1 MTSRAIQVS
10 VTHVTLALIIGSV
23 IEGMLPKFN
32 ESAALPSHVF
42 ETLVQVGLNGAALG
56 AVTGYLSDNDPTY
69 GIPFS
74 TALYAAQP
82 ELNRRFEHLSDAVKV
97 RVAQFSL
104 QMAPRLGV

>member
-10 VTHVTLALIIGSV
+10 VTHVAIALVIGSV
-23 IEGMLPKFN
+23 IEGLLPKFN
-32 ESAALPSHVF
+32 ESASLQNHVF

-56 AVTGYLSDNDPTY
+56 TVTGWLSENDPTY

-82 ELNRRFEHLSDAVKV
+82 ELNRRFENISDAVKLKV
-97 RVAQFSL
+97 SQASL
-104 QMAPRLGV
+104 QMAPRLVV